1 MDDRNRPQA
10 SSRGVVYAFG
20 LVGSALAVLSSVA
33 VEQWGAIAFVL
44 ILAAMVVVASGLVAT
59 GWMRRMRES
68 MWMLP
73 VLWSAITV
81 SLMARVL
88 GVPLWGSLLI
98 NTFIVIAGWLVF
110 SQGLRWWESRRGSGH
125 RYW

>member
-1 MDDRNRPQA
+1 MDDHNRKRA
-10 SSRGVVYAFG
+10 SSRGVVYAFS
-20 LVGSALAVLSSVA
+20 LMGSALAALSSLA
-33 VEQWGAIAFVL
+33 VRRWGAIAFAL
-44 ILAAMVVVASGLVAT
+44 IVAVMVMVASGLVAT
-59 GWMRRMRES
+59 GRMRRMGES

-98 NTFIVIAGWLVF
+98 NTFIVIAGWLIF
-110 SQGLRWWESRRGSGH
+110 SRGLPWWESQRGDSRR
-125 RYW
+125 